1 MVKPISTRE
10 TKTLRIDPQL
20 YAILE
25 AQKEKKKSEGESQYT
40 LSRSIRDL
48 IGRNKMSALIRELPG
63 EVQT

>member
-1 MVKPISTRE
+1 MVKSISTRE

-20 YAILE
+20 YQILE
-25 AQKEKKKSEGESQYT
+25 MQKEKKKSKGESQYT

-63 EVQT
+63 ESE